1 MTILLVLLALQSGDK
16 AKAATFH
23 KEGEAFFKDAKYEKA
38 LEAFESALK
47 ELKNEDP
54 NLSYRGPGV
63 TVRVAYHPYYFAGRC
78 AQFLADAA
86 ATPAEKKRRL
96 DLAISHLGRSIH
108 PEAKARVDA
117 ARDALAKIDLA
128 DPIPAP
134 RPAPATPSPEA
145 IRAKGELDAF
155 LSSGKLEEA
164 LEAMRRSSYWK
175 GREDERKAQEVR
187 IREEQAKAIGQKET
201 KLASGIERLAGE
213 EALKDPEEHL
223 ARLKE
228 ARVPK
233 EVSKEPP
240 AAFRWLEG
248 FVEQLEKQKEA
259 IGKMAGLDEAVVVG
273 TSDSF
278 EALAKSALEQG
289 YFPGFRAARNIAHA
303 LRMSRM
309 KALPGAALPAEE
321 KWARALQLEAAA
333 KKSEEALAGTTLK
346 DEAMAGEL
354 KRYVGETVKAQA
366 TVLTAV
372 RATLPSP
379 DLKNRVVRAEE
390 SLRDPEAAADATRLR
405 AVAANVAELQGDA
418 RFGALQP
425 AEQARAIVA
434 SAVALATAA
443 FLEGEPREQ
452 AARRLAPLMAK
463 AQALDPGALAG
474 LGDVSPKILLLFDE
488 ARKR

>member
-1 MTILLVLLALQSGDK
+1 
-16 AKAATFH
+16 
-23 KEGEAFFKDAKYEKA
+23 
-38 LEAFESALK
+38 
-47 ELKNEDP
+47 
-54 NLSYRGPGV
+54 
-63 TVRVAYHPYYFAGRC
+63 
-78 AQFLADAA
+78 
-86 ATPAEKKRRL
+86 
-96 DLAISHLGRSIH
+96 
-108 PEAKARVDA
+108 VDA
-117 ARDALAKIDLA
+117 LL
-128 DPIPAP
+128 
-134 RPAPATPSPEA
+134 
-145 IRAKGELDAF
+145 G
-155 LSSGKLEEA
+155 SGKLEEA

-175 GREDERKAQEVR
+175 GREDERKVQEGR

-223 ARLKE
+223 ARLRE

-233 EVSKEPP
+233 EVAKEPP

-248 FVEQLEKQKEA
+248 FVEQLENQKEA

-354 KRYVGETVKAQA
+354 KRYVGETVKAQT
-366 TVLTAV
+366 TVLAAV
-372 RATLPSP
+372 RATLPTP

-418 RFGALQP
+418 RFGSLQP

-452 AARRLAPLMAK
+452 ATRRLAPLMAK
-463 AQALDPGALAG
+463 AQALDPGVLAG
-474 LGDVSPKILLLFDE
+474 LGDVSPKILVLFDE
-488 ARKR
+488 ARRR